1 MKINEKAKFK
11 FELGNIGK
19 KKCVRR
25 NVKKFNIHTAVN
37 IFIFASPKFKFG
49 NTVNSTKSNFKEE
62 ELEADLCRCL
72 QTFFKNGALKN
83 FSNFLGKH
91 LCWMEALLIKSQA

>member
-1 MKINEKAKFK
+1 M
-11 FELGNIGK
+11 
-19 KKCVRR
+19 
-25 NVKKFNIHTAVN
+25 
-37 IFIFASPKFKFG
+37 FIFASPKFKSG

-83 FSNFLGKH
+83 FSNFIGKH
-91 LCWMEALLIKSQA
+91 LC